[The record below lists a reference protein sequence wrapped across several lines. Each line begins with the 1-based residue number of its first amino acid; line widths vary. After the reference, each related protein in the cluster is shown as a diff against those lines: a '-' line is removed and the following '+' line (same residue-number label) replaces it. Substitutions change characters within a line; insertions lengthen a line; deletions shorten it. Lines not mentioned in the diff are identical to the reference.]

1 MNKVMLTNVA
11 VVKKTFAHNEGKK
24 AFMNLRIVS
33 TEGKDNKTFL
43 TVYAYDKLA
52 EIIDKYVFPG
62 SRINIEA
69 KLKVAPRT
77 TKSGDKIEEIQ
88 IVANNV
94 EFISTPRKKD
104 GTTEGDTTSPDE
116 VGAASAVEEPVEE
129 ATDVPAASTG
139 GFGMF
144 APDDDDV
151 PF

>member
-11 VVKKTFAHNEGKK
+11 VVKKTFSHKEGKK
-24 AFMNLRIVS
+24 AFMNLRVVS

-43 TVYAYDKLA
+43 TVHAYEKLA
-52 EIIDKYVFPG
+52 ENIDAYVFPG
-62 SRINIEA
+62 SRVNIEA

-94 EFISTPRKKD
+94 EFIYTPRKKD
-104 GTTEGDTTSPDE
+104 TEAETSVAAEEETVSPAMDTAEPA
-116 VGAASAVEEPVEE
+116 VGYG
-129 ATDVPAASTG
+129 VP
-139 GFGMF
+139 M
-144 APDDDDV
+144 DDDDEDV

>member
-1 MNKVMLTNVA
+1 MIMKSKLIVI
-11 VVKKTFAHNEGKK
+11 EGVDSSGK
-24 AFMNLRIVS
+24 ATQSKIL
-33 TEGKDNKTFL
+33 
-43 TVYAYDKLA
+43 YDKLA

-62 SRINIEA
+62 SRLNVEA
-69 KLKVAPRT
+69 KLKIAPRT

-104 GTTEGDTTSPDE
+104 GTTEGDTASPVDAGPASVAEEVPDE
-116 VGAASAVEEPVEE
+116 TPAASAAP
-129 ATDVPAASTG
+129 SS

-144 APDDDDV
+144 IPNDDDV